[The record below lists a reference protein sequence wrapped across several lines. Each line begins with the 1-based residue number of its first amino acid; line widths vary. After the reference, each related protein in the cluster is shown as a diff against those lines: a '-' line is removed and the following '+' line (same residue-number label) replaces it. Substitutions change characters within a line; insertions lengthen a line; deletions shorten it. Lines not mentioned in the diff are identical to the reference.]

1 MFTRPT
7 LDLYIMNK
15 YWNFITKNI
24 SEEEVAD
31 LENAKKV
38 LENYENLYTVFEYGA
53 DLSGLMTT
61 LETRIAHNN
70 PSVPMTIY
78 RKVIFASFCL

>member
-1 MFTRPT
+1 
-7 LDLYIMNK
+7 MNK

-31 LENAKKV
+31 LEKAKKV

-78 RKVIFASFCL
+78 RKVITPPFSHDIHLKLLDVY